1 MLVQNWMSTGV
12 MSIGADESI
21 RKAIKLQKEYNI
33 SLLPVMEDGKLIGI
47 ISDRDIKKAS
57 FSNTIPLDM
66 NEAIYLASKVTVR
79 DVMTPHPL
87 TVSHELTMEEVADFL
102 LKNRISGAPV
112 VDNAGKI
119 VGIITRSDALRVL
132 ISVTGGDKMGYQFG
146 FRVEDKPG
154 SVAAIVKVMREHGCR
169 VASILGSYENAPDN
183 FRNVYVRVYDVE
195 PEEYSSL
202 LEELKRTTK
211 VRYVVDF
218 ILNKREIFSG

>member
-12 MSIGADESI
+12 MSIGADDSI

-47 ISDRDIKKAS
+47 ISDRDIKRAS
-57 FSNTIPLDM
+57 FSDTIPLDM

-79 DVMTPHPL
+79 DVMTSHPL
-87 TVSHELTMEEVADFL
+87 TVSYELTMEEVADFL

-169 VASILGSYENAPDN
+169 VASILGSYENAPAN
-183 FRNVYVRVYDVE
+183 FRNVYIRVYDVE

-202 LEELKRTTK
+202 LEELKEITK

-218 ILNKREIFSG
+218 ILNKRQIFSE

>member
-21 RKAIKLQKEYNI
+21 RKAIKLQKEYNV

-132 ISVTGGDKMGYQFG
+132 ISVTGGDKMGYHFG